1 MIPKKIHYI
10 WFGGKPLP
18 DDAKKCIESWK
29 KYCPDYEI
37 IEWNESNYDLEKNEY
52 VKKAYEQKKYAFL
65 ADYVRL
71 DVIYEHGGIYLDT
84 DVELI
89 KNLDDLLEY
98 DGYIGMEEVGTINT
112 GQGFGAKKHHPFVKE
127 NKEYY
132 ENNKFWDE
140 DGNFQ
145 KVICVEITTKL
156 LKEHGLKEKNQK
168 QDVAGMKI
176 FPIEYFCPIVMGT
189 NQLKVTKNTY
199 SIHHFAASWKSDN
212 KLIRKLS
219 YYSIPIKREIKKII
233 NNKIIPIEN
242 NEFKIILVSM
252 FIGSIIWPFTYLALF
267 ISLFMAAILGFK
279 MTKQTSSKYCKGII
293 SLLLYQN
300 LCIGL
305 GAHLFGNFSSSL
317 KIITQIPFA
326 TLFVIWAIQFIK
338 NPKIRQDKSFK
349 FFIALLICIAI
360 SFLIGRGSIL
370 AILINIRNLITFFIA
385 YQIGKLNIEN
395 TEDLNDVV
403 KHIIKNAVIF
413 LVFGIIL
420 NILGYK
426 GYQLI
431 GIDEV
436 YHAKGVEITGKLDG
450 RFHTT
455 LIKTQFLRMGSLMY
469 EPVNLAYFYSLAT
482 IVAFFTTWTKDIKKK
497 LLLTILCGVGLI
509 LTFGKGGYLLTFT
522 AFLSYYLY
530 KILEKY
536 VSPKMKFNAKKT
548 FIGSLILIA
557 IFFIS
562 FCLFYYWN
570 IGAAANVHFWAIEAT
585 WKSVI
590 SRPLGYGLG
599 TGGNMATLFNNT
611 PIETWLSSGGE
622 TALMSFTYQLGL
634 QGLICIIICMISMIR
649 IKQKNQK
656 PLQIVFNYI
665 PFLILGVALLQD
677 NTFTPQCI
685 VPFMFIQGACTRLS
699 SREDK

>member
-1 MIPKKIHYI
+1 
-10 WFGGKPLP
+10 
-18 DDAKKCIESWK
+18 
-29 KYCPDYEI
+29 
-37 IEWNESNYDLEKNEY
+37 
-52 VKKAYEQKKYAFL
+52 
-65 ADYVRL
+65 
-71 DVIYEHGGIYLDT
+71 
-84 DVELI
+84 
-89 KNLDDLLEY
+89 
-98 DGYIGMEEVGTINT
+98 
-112 GQGFGAKKHHPFVKE
+112 
-127 NKEYY
+127 
-132 ENNKFWDE
+132 
-140 DGNFQ
+140 
-145 KVICVEITTKL
+145 
-156 LKEHGLKEKNQK
+156 
-168 QDVAGMKI
+168 MKI

-242 NEFKIILVSM
+242 NEFKIILLSM